1 MNTLPDAGSHITR
14 RSFVKAGTAA
24 LTGITLIP
32 RHVLGGPGFIP
43 PSDKVTLACVGVGS
57 QGLRVMMD
65 FLQQPDV
72 QIVSVCDVNQGSGIY
87 VEWGNGELRGKVRQ
101 LLGDDTWGSSEGA
114 WAGLEPAQNVV
125 QRYYAKQQELPNYA
139 CSAHTDYR
147 ELLEKEESID
157 GVVIGTPD
165 HLHAVIAV
173 DAMRHGKHVF
183 CQKPMA
189 HTVEEAKK
197 MADAAREAGVA
208 TQVATGNT
216 ASEATRLLC
225 EWIWDGAIG
234 PVREVH
240 NWSTRPF
247 WPQGIARP
255 QDPQP
260 VPSYLN
266 WDLWLG
272 PAPYRPFHTTYQP
285 FIWRGW
291 YDFGSSSIGDMGCYS
306 FDTIFRV
313 LKLEAPERIEASSTE
328 VFEDS
333 YPLASLVHF
342 SFPARGD
349 MPPVTLHWYDGRLR
363 PSRPEE
369 LGDEELPEEGL
380 LFVGDKGKILCG
392 FNGSRPRLI
401 PEAAMEAYQPPP
413 QTLPR
418 SIGHYEEWIAAC
430 QGQAVIPGAN
440 FETAQPITETIL
452 LGNVAVRAGKTL
464 HWDADRRT
472 ITTPTDANAYLHLPY
487 REGWML

>member
-1 MNTLPDAGSHITR
+1 
-14 RSFVKAGTAA
+14 
-24 LTGITLIP
+24 
-32 RHVLGGPGFIP
+32 
-43 PSDKVTLACVGVGS
+43 
-57 QGLRVMMD
+57 
-65 FLQQPDV
+65 
-72 QIVSVCDVNQGSGIY
+72 
-87 VEWGNGELRGKVRQ
+87 
-101 LLGDDTWGSSEGA
+101 
-114 WAGLEPAQNVV
+114 
-125 QRYYAKQQELPNYA
+125 
-139 CSAHTDYR
+139 
-147 ELLEKEESID
+147 
-157 GVVIGTPD
+157 
-165 HLHAVIAV
+165 
-173 DAMRHGKHVF
+173 
-183 CQKPMA
+183 MA

-225 EWIWDGAIG
+225 EWVWDGAIG

-247 WPQGIARP
+247 WPQGLARP
-255 QDPQP
+255 QESQP

-266 WDLWLG
+266 WDLWLD
-272 PAPYRPFHTTYQP
+272 PAPYRPFHTAYQP

-313 LKLEAPERIEASSTE
+313 LKLNAPDRIEASSTE
-328 VFEDS
+328 VFEES

-342 SFPARGD
+342 FFPARGD

-363 PSRPEE
+363 PPKPEE
-369 LGDEELPEEGL
+369 IGTEELPEEGL

-401 PEAAMEAYQPPP
+401 PETAMEAYQQPP

-430 QGQAVIPGAN
+430 QSQSVTPGAN
-440 FETAQPITETIL
+440 FETAQPSTEAIL
-452 LGNVAVRAGKTL
+452 LGNVAVRTGQTL
-464 HWDADRRT
+464 HWNAKQRS
-472 ITTPTDANAYLHLPY
+472 ITTPGEANTYLHLPY
-487 REGWML
+487 RDGWML